1 MEKVKKT
8 PRRLRQKH
16 AKAEKGHV
24 SWAKVGMVVKTPRTD
39 HDDHGLNMFKYPSP
53 NSRLGESCQDQMQKY
68 MDPFKLPITSNHLSK
83 IKKSNHST
91 SACNASK
98 TKLLEWKGG
107 KNLWALWPPSISW
120 RLAQNRPQL
129 SYPKKVGWLSVIGI
143 ETDLCGL
150 ALRMKLKK
158 GDQQFW
164 APFLVVSCCIKMW
177 KEIAIIFRI
186 TMAHVLGYISCILR
200 HTHTSKCATSP
211 GFFFPVWRIL
221 QRFLSQ
227 MFSQPHAANFLH
239 QTCGEY
245 LACLADKIGS
255 AVEPAE
261 VWQDLARCTCCHV
274 GTSRP
279 PETEALHQ
287 ICKPPEQHKVP
298 FIHISQHGIT
308 WLRPFRSWERY
319 APTISSIPQALW
331 EIDWPQAT

>member
-8 PRRLRQKH
+8 PRRLRQTH
-16 AKAEKGHV
+16 AKTEKGHV

-53 NSRLGESCQDQMQKY
+53 NSRLGESCQDQMQTY
-68 MDPFKLPITSNHLSK
+68 MDQFKLPITSNHLSK

-211 GFFFPVWRIL
+211 GFFSSVTHTPKISLSNVFSATCSQFSTPNVWGISG
-221 QRFLSQ
+221 LS
-227 MFSQPHAANFLH
+227 
-239 QTCGEY
+239 C
-245 LACLADKIGS
+245 
-255 AVEPAE
+255 
-261 VWQDLARCTCCHV
+261 WQNWICCWTSWSLARSGKMHMLPCRHQPPS
-274 GTSRP
+274 GNRSTSSNLQAAR
-279 PETEALHQ
+279 TTQ
-287 ICKPPEQHKVP
+287 ST
-298 FIHISQHGIT
+298 IHPYITTWHNMATSIS
-308 WLRPFRSWERY
+308 
-319 APTISSIPQALW
+319 
-331 EIDWPQAT
+331 